1 LCVAVLCCRHLANT
15 FYTVT
20 FIANHGENKTEYSGE
35 NKDFPTMEDFLL
47 LHEGG
52 LAYELF
58 TRKFVRRIVGE
69 NVWGNNCYQK
79 LLSEYCTASDE
90 AFGLLTLENNY
101 DRWTSMQGTGDYANA
116 SKMAPGALY
125 TNSGNSKGKKGSPTR
140 FQGWTNEGY
149 KRFDTLHKLV
159 KLDRAK
165 PGRKQFEEEMKQY
178 YEHEMCAKLSK
189 KARRAQREENDEDEE
204 IYPPHDFEDVD
215 MGGNNSDVSDGE
227 SGSNG
232 NHHMKEAD
240 EEEKENDDEDEYGSA
255 STHQNDDD
263 EDSE

>member
-1 LCVAVLCCRHLANT
+1 MCVRIGNFSQFTNTITCTVAFIPNLADLKMEH
-15 FYTVT
+15 YQ
-20 FIANHGENKTEYSGE
+20 EEKL
-35 NKDFPTMEDFLL
+35 FPTMEEFLL

-52 LAYELF
+52 STYELF
-58 TRKFVRRIVGE
+58 TRRFVKRIVGK

-90 AFGLLTLENNY
+90 AFGLLTLENQF
-101 DRWTSMQGTGDYANA
+101 DRWTDMYISGDNGNLT
-116 SKMAPGALY
+116 KKAPDALY

-149 KRFDTLHKLV
+149 KRFDALHKLV
-159 KLDRAK
+159 KADRAK
-165 PGRKQFEEEMKQY
+165 LGRIQFEEDMRKNFEYEMF
-178 YEHEMCAKLSK
+178 AKLSK
-189 KARRAQREENDEDEE
+189 KARRAQRENDDEDE

-215 MGGNNSDVSDGE
+215 MGGNNSEDSDCE

-232 NHHMKEAD
+232 NLEM
-240 EEEKENDDEDEYGSA
+240 EEENDNEDDNGSA
-255 STHQNDDD
+255 STNQNDEE